1 MPRSPVTVLLVPLLA
16 VASCRSTPE
25 VEAPDASIVGV
36 WRSADGATEISFSES
51 GLYSLRLKDQPRP
64 VMGSFAFNPKE
75 GTLDLT
81 TRRESPAC
89 GDDNGAYKVRM
100 VASEM
105 DLEAVRDTCELRSKA
120 FAAPLQRAR
129 AGR

>member
-1 MPRSPVTVLLVPLLA
+1 MLRSPVTVLLFPLLA

-51 GLYSLRLKDQPRP
+51 GLYSLRLKGQTRP